1 MEHFAFNYISRPCHR
16 GQQSAGSCS
25 CFGTRWLS
33 VEVIKMRT
41 KILWLMFNLN
51 FSTAWLPILAQH
63 LSAMV
68 STSALKR
75 RLTISEFDYAKP
87 TTFTHAKKQEKKNRL
102 RDTNCDC
109 EFIQMCELKRHRWM
123 REGER
128 SERWK
133 REPSATCNKTKKKKW
148 KTKKTRICTQFSSH
162 YCVESVAIYSVT

>member
-87 TTFTHAKKQEKKNRL
+87 TTFTHAKKQEKKIGWETRIAIASSF
-102 RDTNCDC
+102 RCVSWSDIVEC
-109 EFIQMCELKRHRWM
+109 ERVSDRKDGNVSRAQHVIK
-123 REGER
+123 
-128 SERWK
+128 
-133 REPSATCNKTKKKKW
+133 PKKKNEKRRKLGYARNFLLITVW
-148 KTKKTRICTQFSSH
+148 NPWQF
-162 YCVESVAIYSVT
+162 IR